1 MGTTSPYLFQLSFFL
16 KMFKYERSR
25 KREIL
30 YVLTHFDD
38 DEIDF
43 LKSLCK
49 SIKKKAKKVA
59 KKAKSVAKNANKV
72 VKKAAKG
79 IKKAAKAVAKFAVDK
94 LKILQIAKAIKT
106 LVSKGLDFVGLNIG
120 KDVKDLVAIFKEHQQ
135 QKLEQKLAAFM
146 AKMLGSKVVEKIPTV
161 GQLMMIL
168 KTKKELAQKV
178 NLVFKKICGAVGK
191 KISIEGQFQKLAS
204 KIFTKKTLKIIPFHD
219 KYIKL
224 IKRTLAEEIIHLR
237 SKIITEL
244 LARYGLS
251 DKAIVPGFMKGRT
264 GKVLEAVNA
273 VAVLNGNGDPNA
285 NPKSLAGKMALHL
298 AKKHGKSSGKETE
311 QAPSK
316 DNDQMIKK
324 LAEKMAQKM
333 AEEMAKMAVEMA
345 VPLAKEL
352 AKKMVKNQ
360 KRA

>member
-1 MGTTSPYLFQLSFFL
+1 
-16 KMFKYERSR
+16 MFTYERSR
-25 KREIL
+25 KLEIL
-30 YVLTHFDD
+30 DVLTRFDD

-43 LKSLCK
+43 LRRLCK
-49 SIKKKAKKVA
+49 SIKKKAEKVA
-59 KKAKSVAKNANKV
+59 KKAKSVAKKV
-72 VKKAAKG
+72 GKVAKKATKG

-120 KDVKDLVAIFKEHQQ
+120 SDIKDLVAIFKEHQQ
-135 QKLEQKLAAFM
+135 QKLELRLAAFM

-191 KISIEGQFQKLAS
+191 KNLTIESQFQKLGS

-244 LARYGLS
+244 LARYGLR
-251 DKAIVPGFMKGRT
+251 DKPIVPGFMKGRT
-264 GKVLEAVNA
+264 GKVLEVVNA
-273 VAVLNGNGDPNA
+273 AAVLNGNGDANA

-298 AKKHGKSSGKETE
+298 AKKHGKEAE

-316 DNDQMIKK
+316 DNDEMIKK
-324 LAEKMAQKM
+324 LATAMAEKMAKKM
-333 AEEMAKMAVEMA
+333 AEEMAKKMAEEMAKKMAKEMA

-352 AKKMVKNQ
+352 AKKMVKN
-360 KRA
+360 KKSA